1 MGVQE
6 VMHTCTALSPVQK
19 YYSHLLPRSIIQEA
33 QRWKHTNMS
42 VITRSSFKRCI
53 WSRMYTMW
61 QWCMGPQSLAVVPEK
76 YLKLIHFQVKNSAP
90 SVKVGTSP
98 LLFLREVSKYLGKGR
113 PSQTRGIWYL
123 CPLLPLA
130 AVCSFLHSNL
140 DTNIFIPVFSWIF
153 NTWILMKL
161 LGAEVG
167 WLATLVQ
174 L

>member
-6 VMHTCTALSPVQK
+6 LMHTCTALSPVQK

-53 WSRMYTMW
+53 WSRMYTLW

-76 YLKLIHFQVKNSAP
+76 YQKLKHFQVKNSAP

-113 PSQTRGIWYL
+113 PSQTRGYGTCVRTSVCLSVTTSSGMFISTLKLRYEHL
-123 CPLLPLA
+123 YSGILLN
-130 AVCSFLHSNL
+130 F
-140 DTNIFIPVFSWIF
+140 
-153 NTWILMKL
+153 
-161 LGAEVG
+161 
-167 WLATLVQ
+167 
-174 L
+174 